1 MTSDGQHPLKD
12 FNFMNTTNLVKDI
25 LIPNGLDLNGFERGI
40 TAHVAEM
47 EAKVRKS
54 TKPKFITAA
63 ELLERGMVE
72 VPKLIAPIFQRVGLA
87 AVVGSSDTGK
97 SSFLRQMAI
106 AVATGQKD
114 FLGFTIEAKH
124 YKAIYASTEDDEN
137 STASLLYKFN
147 RGQRLANSQFAGLR
161 FLFDTENLLSTLD
174 AMLTEEKADLVVID
188 AFSDLYGGQM
198 NEGNK
203 VRGFLNEF
211 NQLAQKHECLIV
223 FLHHCGKRTEDQA
236 PNKSSI
242 IGSQSFEAKM
252 RLVIELRQ
260 DFQEPMY
267 RHLCI
272 VKGNYLPADYKTESY
287 VLRFDENMTFHETGR
302 RVPFEQLARPTH
314 DSNDGQAQYESLAEL
329 MAEGKSQNKA
339 AELLGIDKAKASRLK
354 AKYGSVSKGVS
365 E

>member
-1 MTSDGQHPLKD
+1 MTNIQNNVNIS
-12 FNFMNTTNLVKDI
+12 
-25 LIPNGLDLNGFERGI
+25 NGFDQRLV
-40 TAHVAEM
+40 AHVAEL
-47 EAKVRKS
+47 EQELNKPTKS
-54 TKPKFITAA
+54 KLVTAT
-63 ELLERGMVE
+63 ELLERGLVE
-72 VPKLIAPIFQRVGLA
+72 VPKLISPIFQRVGVA

-114 FLGFTIEAKH
+114 FLGFEIKAKH
-124 YKAIYASTEDDEN
+124 RSVIYASTEDDEN
-137 STASLLYKFN
+137 STASLLLKFS
-147 RGQRLANSQFAGLR
+147 RGQTWNYDRYKGLR
-161 FLFDTENLLSTLD
+161 FLFDTEHLTQTLD
-174 AMLTEEKADLVVID
+174 ATLTEQAADLVVID
-188 AFSDLYGGQM
+188 AFSDLYSGAM

-260 DFQEPMY
+260 DWQEPMY

-272 VKGNYLPADYKTESY
+272 VKGNYLSSEYKTESY
-287 VLRFDENMTFHETGR
+287 VLRFDENMMFHETGR
-302 RVPFEQLARPTH
+302 RVPFEQLARPTYTEG
-314 DSNDGQAQYESLAEL
+314 DGQSQYDSLAEL
-329 MAEGKSQNKA
+329 IAEGKSQNEA
-339 AELLGIDKAKASRLK
+339 AELLGIGKAKASRLK
-354 AKYGSVSKGVS
+354 AKYGGVSKVFQS
-365 E
+365 ETVDETVQY